1 LLFSEREPVTP
12 LVFVLVL
19 LSASIH
25 VFWNTLVKQSE
36 DKSSFAWLTTL
47 VATLLLMPVFG
58 VSRLLQPGT
67 LGPPAWGWAAFSGLF
82 EALYVVFLFGAYG
95 QADLS
100 VVYPL
105 SRGVA
110 PLVTMALG
118 GRLLGDSVSPV
129 QGAAVFTVVAGVA
142 SVAVSSQAKVRHA
155 LGRAGVLLSFG
166 TGCMIAGYHLI
177 DRRAMSIAEA
187 PRPLEYLFLVQLF
200 MSAFVT
206 LWFGVGLRRGRE
218 MLSEWTTNR
227 AGVLIVGACIPAAYL
242 LIVVALRYGNVTHVT
257 AGRNIG
263 IVLSTLVGLLFLKE
277 RVNWGRFVGS
287 LLILAGVGGLVLMAQ

>member
-1 LLFSEREPVTP
+1 VTLF
-12 LVFVLVL
+12 VFSLVL
-19 LSASIH
+19 LSASLH
-25 VFWNTLVKQSE
+25 VLWNTLVKQSE

-58 VSRLLQPGT
+58 ASRLLQPGT
-67 LGPPAWGWAAFSGLF
+67 LGPPAWGWAALSGLF

-110 PLVTMALG
+110 PLMTMALG
-118 GRLLGDSVSPV
+118 GRLLGDSVSAV
-129 QGAAVFTVVAGVA
+129 QGAAVLTIVAGVT
-142 SVAVSSQAKVRHA
+142 SVAVSSRAPVRHI
-155 LGRAGVLLSFG
+155 LRRAGLLLSFG
-166 TGCMIAGYHLI
+166 TGCMIAGYHLV
-177 DRRAMSIAEA
+177 DRRAMSMAGSPSPI
-187 PRPLEYLFLVQLF
+187 EYLFLVQLF

-206 LWFGVGLRRGRE
+206 LWFGVRLRRGRE
-218 MLSEWTTNR
+218 MLSEWMTNR

-263 IVLSTLVGLLFLKE
+263 IVLSTLVGLLFLRE
-277 RVNWGRFVGS
+277 RVGWGRAVGS
-287 LLILAGVGGLVLMAQ
+287 ALIVSGVVGLVLTGQ

>member
-1 LLFSEREPVTP
+1 VTLF
-12 LVFVLVL
+12 VFSLVL
-19 LSASIH
+19 LSASLH
-25 VFWNTLVKQSE
+25 VLWNTLVKQSE

-47 VATLLLMPVFG
+47 VATLLLVPVF
-58 VSRLLQPGT
+58 VASRLLGPGM
-67 LGPPAWGWAAFSGLF
+67 LGPPAWGWAALSGFF

-129 QGAAVFTVVAGVA
+129 QGAAVLTIVAGVT
-142 SVAVSSQAKVRHA
+142 SVAVSSPQAPVRPA
-155 LGRAGVLLSFG
+155 LGRAGLLLSFG

-177 DRRAMSIAEA
+177 DRRAMSMAEA
-187 PRPLEYLFLVQLF
+187 PSPLEYLFLVHLF
-200 MSAFVT
+200 MSAFIT
-206 LWFGVGLRRGRE
+206 LWFGIRLRRGRE

-242 LIVVALRYGNVTHVT
+242 LIVIALRYGNVTHVT

-263 IVLSTLVGLLFLKE
+263 IVLSSLVGVLFLKE
-277 RVNWGRFVGS
+277 RVGWGRAVGS
-287 LLILAGVGGLVLMAQ
+287 ALIVAGVVGLVLSG